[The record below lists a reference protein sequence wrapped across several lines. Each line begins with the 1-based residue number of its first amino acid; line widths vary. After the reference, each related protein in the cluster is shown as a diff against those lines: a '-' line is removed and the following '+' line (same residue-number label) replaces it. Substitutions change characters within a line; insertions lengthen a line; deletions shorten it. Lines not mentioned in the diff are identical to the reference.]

1 MFKEKHQACIS
12 LERMKNCKTMKST
25 ARISAFT
32 LCNWSSLEAFKKS
45 DEIDIWL
52 ICWKQARQE
61 KGQETRLEAVLQV
74 QDVSGWTDAVAVGD

>member
-1 MFKEKHQACIS
+1 
-12 LERMKNCKTMKST
+12 MKST

-32 LCNWSSLEAFKKS
+32 LCNWSSLEVFKKS

-61 KGQETRLEAVLQV
+61 KEQETRLEAVLQV
-74 QDVSGWTDAVAVGD
+74 RDVSGWTDAVAVGD